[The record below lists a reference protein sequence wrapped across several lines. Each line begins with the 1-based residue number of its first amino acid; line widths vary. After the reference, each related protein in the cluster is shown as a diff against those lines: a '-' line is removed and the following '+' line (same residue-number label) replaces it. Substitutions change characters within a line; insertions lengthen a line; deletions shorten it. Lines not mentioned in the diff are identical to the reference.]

1 MKKLLFS
8 LLMLL
13 AAAAGV
19 RAQYTVSGTITDGS
33 SGELLPFAIVA
44 TEVQSV
50 YAVAD
55 VNGLYKLSLPN
66 GTHTLTVKLT
76 GYTHEPVTVKINGK
90 SIVLNLV
97 CYSKSLKEVEIVAD
111 VAIDRKTPVAFSNV
125 SEQRIREEGAGRDV
139 TMLLNSTP
147 GAYATEQGGGA
158 GDSRVNM
165 RGFDQRNIAVMVDG
179 VPVNDM
185 ENGQV
190 YWSNWD
196 GLGDVT
202 RTMQVQRG
210 LGASRLALPSVGGTI
225 NILTRGIEQK
235 QGFVIRQE
243 VGNNGMQKLQ
253 FGFNSGEF
261 GKGWGVTLAGSRRTG
276 RGWTDLTW
284 NDNWSYFLK
293 VQKRVGTS
301 LLTFGV
307 NGAPQSHGQRTDRM
321 PIGILNREMAEK
333 LGVDVDS
340 LYANGNGYTNTSLG
354 ELGLRYN
361 PHWGTYVTKDGQTAT
376 LNERVNYYHKPQI
389 SFSHFW
395 MPNEKFF
402 LSNVV
407 YLSIG
412 AGGGTRLNTS
422 VNRDFTNGQ
431 LGYQTTYNTNSTFI
445 DALYSTTETKSTRY
459 INASVNNHFW
469 YGALSTATFKP
480 SDKASFLFGIDARH
494 YRGEHY
500 RQVYDLLGGDYIV
513 DAADRNQPNGV
524 GNLQYS
530 MKREGDKITFYND
543 GLVWWGGLF
552 AQGEFKTEKWST
564 FFTLTGSQTGYQR
577 VDYFRKRDVILED
590 GEVVNMIV
598 GYNETYYA
606 NSNQGVVAQNGA
618 TINTSTTTYQIPDWI
633 PFLDTI
639 VTSTITSIDN
649 PTGVDHVIEGAK
661 AYNWANARTA
671 TTRRI
676 WLPGFTAKTG
686 FNYNINKHYNAFVN
700 VGFMNMPP
708 RFNNVFDNN
717 NEEFTGIENQ
727 KVYAFEAGFG
737 TRHKFLAANLNVYY
751 TYWKNKPPQ
760 FTPTLNIA
768 GDVFSYNIN
777 GMDAIHKGIELDVNW
792 KITSQLTAEALMSL
806 GDWRNNSAKKA
817 YIYDQ
822 DETLVD
828 SVEFDARGVHV
839 GDAAQTQ
846 FGGSLRW
853 EPIKRL
859 YIKGRYTYFD
869 RHWANLD
876 PLTLIVEYDAQGDI
890 VLDNRARESYQ
901 LPGYGLFDLFAG
913 YEFRET
919 QLVDNGRGIRMSVNM
934 SVLNVLNTVYITD
947 GQNGAGFDASSVLV
961 YMGMGRRWTAGIR
974 ISF

>member
-1 MKKLLFS
+1 MSSSAFFVKLQTMKKLFFS
-8 LLMLL
+8 LLVLL
-13 AAAAGV
+13 ASAAGL
-19 RAQYTVSGTITDGS
+19 RAQFTVSGTVTDGT

-55 VNGLYKLSLPN
+55 VNGVYKLSLPN
-66 GTHTLTVKLT
+66 GEHTLTVKYT
-76 GYTHEPVTVKINGK
+76 GYTHEPVSIKVAGK
-90 SIVLNLV
+90 SMTLNLV
-97 CYSKSLKEVEIVAD
+97 CSSKSLKEVEIVAD

-125 SEQRIREEGAGRDV
+125 NEQRIREEGAGRDV

-261 GKGWGVTLAGSRRTG
+261 GNGWGITMAGSRRTG
-276 RGWTDLTW
+276 RGWVDNTW

-321 PIGILNREMAEK
+321 PIGILNRELAEK
-333 LGVDVDS
+333 LGINVDS
-340 LYANGNGYTNTSLG
+340 LYANGNGYTNSTLG

-361 PHWGTYVTKDGQTAT
+361 PHWGKYVTDDGQIAT

-389 SFSHFW
+389 SFSHYW
-395 MPNEKFF
+395 MPSEKFY

-412 AGGGTRLNTS
+412 TGGGTRLNTS
-422 VNRDFTNGQ
+422 VNRDFTTGQ
-431 LGYQTTYNTNSTFI
+431 LNYQTTYNTNSTFI
-445 DALYSTTETKSTRY
+445 DALYSTTETKSTRF
-459 INASVNNHFW
+459 INSSVNNHSW

-480 SDKASFLFGIDARH
+480 NDKATFLFGIDARH
-494 YRGEHY
+494 YKGEHY
-500 RQVYDLLGGDYIV
+500 REVYDLLGGDYVV

-524 GNLQYS
+524 GNLQYA
-530 MKREGDKITFYND
+530 MKRKGDKITYYND

-598 GYNETYYA
+598 GYNETYYT
-606 NSNQGVVAQNGA
+606 NGSQSGVAQNGS
-618 TINTSTTTYQIPDWI
+618 TVTVSGDTTFINNQSGADY
-633 PFLDTI
+633 TI
-639 VTSTITSIDN
+639 V
-649 PTGVDHVIEGAK
+649 GAK
-661 AYNWANARTA
+661 AYSWANARTA

-686 FNYNINKHYNAFVN
+686 FNYNLNKHYNAFVN

-737 TRHKFLAANLNVYY
+737 ARHKYIAANLNVYY

-792 KITSQLTAEALMSL
+792 KIRHNLSAEALMSL

-846 FGGSLRW
+846 FGFSLRW
-853 EPIKRL
+853 EPVKRFYL
-859 YIKGRYTYFD
+859 KGRYTYFD

-876 PLTLIVEYDAQGDI
+876 PLTLVVEYDAQGDI
-890 VLDNRARESYQ
+890 TIDNRRRESYQ
-901 LPGYGLFDLFAG
+901 LPGYGLVDFFAG

-919 QLVDNGRGIRMSVNM
+919 QVGDNGRGIRMSVNM
-934 SVLNVLNTVYITD
+934 SLLNALNTVYITD
-947 GQNGAGFDASSVLV
+947 GQNGTFFDASSALV
-961 YMGMGRRWTAGIR
+961 YMGMGRRWTAGVR